1 MTINKLL
8 AWLIIVVVGVFAYGE
23 IQVRLDDAKYFREVK
38 QWEVDSIWD
47 SEGYVN
53 TYDSWFRLTN

>member
-23 IQVRLDDAKYFREVK
+23 VQVRLDEAQYFREIK
-38 QWEVDSIWD
+38 QYEVDSIWNA
-47 SEGYVN
+47 EGYVN
-53 TYDSWFRLTN
+53 TYDNWGRLTN

>member
-1 MTINKLL
+1 MTINKLI

-23 IQVRLDDAKYFREVK
+23 VQVRLDAAKYFREI
-38 QWEVDSIWD
+38 QQYEVDSIWN

-53 TYDSWFRLTN
+53 TYDSWGRLTN